1 MEASVSGIKRQ
12 AKGEVPV
19 TRRTTIALLALCTML
34 IPVIAVLAQGGSG
47 PKAVAV
53 QPIKEFDMI
62 PKGEKISHAF
72 EIRNEGTSTLEL
84 TNVRPACGCTIADYD
99 KTIPPGKVGLVRTKL
114 ETANFTGP
122 ISKSIAVF
130 TNDPENPKLQ
140 LVIKATVK
148 PYIGV
153 EPGFA
158 RFIYV
163 QGEEVRP
170 ITQTIWSEDGSDFK
184 IVEAKPPFDY
194 LTAKIHEAKPEERK
208 ADKPGRQWR
217 VELHLD
223 PNAEVGPLSKYLD
236 VTVSHPK
243 QQVVKIPV
251 SGFVRP
257 RQWVTPA
264 SLDFGQLEGDA
275 LPYKRT
281 LAFTNFIT
289 AGIQLTDVDTGS
301 EALTAEVRE
310 TGQNDGHRFQV
321 MVTVGPE
328 MPKGPFSA
336 VLKIHTTDKEN
347 PVVEVPVKGT
357 VI

>member
-1 MEASVSGIKRQ
+1 M
-12 AKGEVPV
+12 
-19 TRRTTIALLALCTML
+19 TRRFTIALLALCTVL
-34 IPVIAVLAQGGSG
+34 IPMITAVAQESSG

-53 QPIKEFDMI
+53 QPIKEFEMI

-84 TNVRPACGCTIADYD
+84 TKVRPSCGCTIARFD
-99 KTIPPGKVGLVRTKL
+99 KTIAPGEVGLVRTKL
-114 ETANFTGP
+114 DTANFTGP

-130 TNDPENPKLQ
+130 TNDPDNPKLQ

-163 QGEEVRP
+163 QGEEIRP

-184 IVEAKPPFDY
+184 IVEAKTPFDH
-194 LTAKIHEAKPEERK
+194 LTARVREAEPEERK
-208 ADKPGRQWR
+208 EDKPGRQWR

-223 PNAEVGPLSKYLD
+223 PNAQVGPLGKYLD
-236 VTVSHPK
+236 VKVDHPK
-243 QQVVKIPV
+243 QQVVKIPI
-251 SGFVRP
+251 SGFIRP

-264 SLDFGQLEGDA
+264 NVDFGELDGAA

-289 AGIQLTDVDTGS
+289 AGISVSEIDTGY
-301 EALTAEVRE
+301 EALSVEVRE
-310 TGQNDGHRFQV
+310 TGKIDGHRFQL
-321 MVTVGPE
+321 MVTIGTE
-328 MPKGPFSA
+328 MPKGSFST

-347 PVVEVPVKGT
+347 PVVKVPVKGV